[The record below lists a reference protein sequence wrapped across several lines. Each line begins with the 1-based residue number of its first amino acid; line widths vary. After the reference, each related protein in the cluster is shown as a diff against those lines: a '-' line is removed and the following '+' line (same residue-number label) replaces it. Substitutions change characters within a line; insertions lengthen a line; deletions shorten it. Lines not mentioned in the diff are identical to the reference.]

1 MKTYIHETPADIGA
15 LLAARIVAGI
25 RAANEAGR
33 AYVLG
38 CPGGR
43 SAMPVY
49 EALATQLAADAVDCS
64 RLIIAMMDEYLLAG
78 PGRRA
83 LAAAGLG
90 ALFLPRF
97 RRARDSGTHQRRP
110 AEDIAH
116 PGPRISG
123 CPTLPRLP
131 TTIGASPTVGG
142 IDLFLLASGAGDGHI
157 AFNPPGS
164 PRDSRSRV
172 VKLAEQTRRDN
183 LATFPD
189 FKSLD
194 EVPTHGIT
202 IGIASI
208 AELSKAAA
216 MIVWGEG
223 KRTAYRRISGTSV
236 LRPVLAG
243 DDRRGM
249 PQRRTPCRPGCRLWL
264 TSRRAMPMRSASMS
278 AAPRPRPA
286 SCASP
291 TGRC

>member
-1 MKTYIHETPADIGA
+1 MKTYMHETPASIGGQ
-15 LLAARIVAGI
+15 LAERIVAGI

-49 EALATQLAADAVDCS
+49 EALAARLSAEAVDCS
-64 RLIIAMMDEYLLAG
+64 LLTIAMMDEYLLAG
-78 PGRRA
+78 PDGMLSPPPASAHYSCRGFGEREILGRINAGLPETLRIRA
-83 LAAAGLG
+83 RNFWMPDPAAA
-90 ALFLPRF
+90 A
-97 RRARDSGTHQRRP
+97 DY
-110 AEDIAH
+110 DM
-116 PGPRISG
+116 
-123 CPTLPRLP
+123 RL
-131 TTIGASPTVGG
+131 ADAGG

-172 VKLAEQTRRDN
+172 VGLAEQTRRDN

-208 AELSKAAA
+208 ADLSKAAA

-223 KRTAYRRISGTSV
+223 KRTACRRISQAGTYDPSWPATIV
-236 LRPVLAG
+236 VECRNAELHA
-243 DDRRGM
+243 DRD
-249 PQRRTPCRPGCRLWL
+249 
-264 TSRRAMPMRSASMS
+264 
-278 AAPRPRPA
+278 AAH
-286 SCASP
+286 
-291 TGRC
+291 G